1 MKESKTI
8 MNEKELE
15 LGKYLEADMLEISE
29 DDVANGGAIGISAV
43 VSFVSAFISSNTCPS
58 TVCTRAC

>member
-1 MKESKTI
+1 

-43 VSFVSAFISSNTCPS
+43 VSAISAFISSNTCPS